1 MFFEGRRHNMMKH
14 DFSRLVIAG
23 LFAVA
28 IWQFSTAGVI
38 QAKAWVAPKLIEWA
52 WQRTL
57 DEHHPVKPWPWADTW
72 PVAHLAV
79 PAMDIERYVLAGT
92 HGSSL
97 PFGPGHM
104 NGSALPG
111 EPGSI
116 IIAGHRDT
124 HFGFLHEIRPGA
136 MLQLTG
142 MHGHRFNFKI
152 TGQEIMNARL
162 HGISPLRAGSELIL
176 VTCQPTK
183 GMPFRG
189 PYRLVVTARP
199 VEQI

>member
-1 MFFEGRRHNMMKH
+1 MIKH

-23 LFAVA
+23 LFAVG
-28 IWQFSTAGVI
+28 IWQLSTAGVI
-38 QAKAWVAPKLIEWA
+38 QAKAWVAPKLIERA

-57 DEHHPVKPWPWADTW
+57 DEHRPVKPWPWADTW

-79 PAMDIERYVLAGT
+79 PAMDIERYVLAGA

-104 NGSALPG
+104 DGSALPG
-111 EPGSI
+111 EPGSV

-136 MLQLTG
+136 ILQLTS
-142 MHGHRFNFKI
+142 MRGHRFDFEI
-152 TGQEIMNARL
+152 TGQEIVDARL
-162 HGISPLRAGSELIL
+162 HGISPLSTGSELIL

-189 PYRLVVTARP
+189 PYRLVVTAKPIKGFR
-199 VEQI
+199 VMK

>member
-1 MFFEGRRHNMMKH
+1 
-14 DFSRLVIAG
+14 
-23 LFAVA
+23 
-28 IWQFSTAGVI
+28 
-38 QAKAWVAPKLIEWA
+38 
-52 WQRTL
+52 
-57 DEHHPVKPWPWADTW
+57 
-72 PVAHLAV
+72 
-79 PAMDIERYVLAGT
+79 
-92 HGSSL
+92 
-97 PFGPGHM
+97 M

-142 MHGHRFNFKI
+142 MHGHRLNFKI

-189 PYRLVVTARP
+189 PYRLVVTAKPIEGFGSRELDLEGDIELP
-199 VEQI
+199 VHARSLSWVKKWQ